1 MRGNVF
7 EFARVVVAG
16 IELPEPI
23 VEIGSYLVPGERYP
37 ADLRPLL
44 PGKQFIGCDA
54 REGPGVDRVE
64 DVHRLSFDDASV
76 GTVFLLETLEHVR
89 DPLRAMAEVHRV
101 IRGGGIVVASSCMDT
116 PVHEHPADYW
126 RFPPQGFDLLLE
138 KFTPRRVYVQGRPD
152 FPHSLVGIGYR
163 DGGTAAAGALERL
176 EPLIR
181 AISGTSTQ
189 EISPLLAPDPFRRLG
204 EELRE
209 DEMALYPE
217 RMLHVAFDRI
227 LRRDE
232 EIARL
237 RAELARVD
245 PTNEILARAAK
256 SGGS

>member
-1 MRGNVF
+1 MRGNVY
-7 EFARVVVAG
+7 EFARVVIAALD
-16 IELPEPI
+16 LPEPI
-23 VEIGSYLVPGERYP
+23 VEIGSYLVPGEMYP

-44 PGKQFIGCDA
+44 AGKSFVGCDA

-64 DVHRLSFDDASV
+64 DVHALSFGDATV

-101 IRGGGIVVASSCMDT
+101 LRPGGIVVASSCMDT

-138 KFTPRRVYVQGRPD
+138 RFTPRRVYVQGRPD

-163 DGGTAAAGALERL
+163 DGGTPAAGALERL
-176 EPLIR
+176 EPLVR
-181 AISGTSTQ
+181 RVSGTLTH
-189 EISPLLAPDPFRRLG
+189 EISPLLAPDPFRALG
-204 EELRE
+204 EELGE
-209 DEMALYPE
+209 DEVARYPE

-237 RAELARVD
+237 RSELARVD
-245 PTNEILARAAK
+245 PTNAALRPPR
-256 SGGS
+256 G